1 MINKIEGIK
10 PFNDLMLKS
19 CYYNQLAAGYSAFG
33 IDPKIIAGN
42 YLQLYEFDEI
52 TKKLDVKH
60 IELLD
65 DSDLFDLTGIK
76 RIFVGFVDDLKD
88 FVITQIDNQC
98 PVLIPVDGFSLSYR
112 KDTYKKIHNSHFIL
126 IYGYDKYKSKFYI
139 NEHAFLNS
147 LDYREKIES
156 IQMINRAYKQFF
168 SELVKENKKLTVVLS
183 KQKQANGNFC
193 NYYNKAIRKMDSQ
206 IKQSEKNLIQGIK
219 FIKKCMS
226 DDFERKKYQDQII
239 NFLGDIK
246 WYKNVQNNLFHSII
260 KNIELQKVTEQ
271 IYQNF
276 IFIYGMIV
284 KQKLTGNINKI
295 KLSERLDLLECNEVE
310 FHHYLREVT
319 LI

>member
-1 MINKIEGIK
+1 MA
-10 PFNDLMLKS
+10 LLKVTPTRMNLS
-19 CYYNQLAAGYSAFG
+19 ALKTRLATSTRGH
-33 IDPKIIAGN
+33 
-42 YLQLYEFDEI
+42 
-52 TKKLDVKH
+52 KL
-60 IELLD
+60 
-65 DSDLFDLTGIK
+65 
-76 RIFVGFVDDLKD
+76 LKD
-88 FVITQIDNQC
+88 KQDELMRQFID
-98 PVLIPVDGFSLSYR
+98 LI
-112 KDTYKKIHNSHFIL
+112 
-126 IYGYDKYKSKFYI
+126 
-139 NEHAFLNS
+139 
-147 LDYREKIES
+147 
-156 IQMINRAYKQFF
+156 
-168 SELVKENKKLTVVLS
+168 KENKKLTVVLS

-193 NYYNKAIRKMDSQ
+193 NYYNKAIRNIDSQ

>member
-1 MINKIEGIK
+1 
-10 PFNDLMLKS
+10 
-19 CYYNQLAAGYSAFG
+19 
-33 IDPKIIAGN
+33 
-42 YLQLYEFDEI
+42 
-52 TKKLDVKH
+52 
-60 IELLD
+60 
-65 DSDLFDLTGIK
+65 
-76 RIFVGFVDDLKD
+76 
-88 FVITQIDNQC
+88 
-98 PVLIPVDGFSLSYR
+98 
-112 KDTYKKIHNSHFIL
+112 
-126 IYGYDKYKSKFYI
+126 
-139 NEHAFLNS
+139 
-147 LDYREKIES
+147 
-156 IQMINRAYKQFF
+156 MINRAYKQFF
-168 SELVKENKKLTVVLS
+168 SELVKENKKLTIVLS

-284 KQKLTGNINKI
+284 KQKLTRFTFRRNNIICCTISDDVRLRTKPFRPDSQKI
-295 KLSERLDLLECNEVE
+295 QPTGQPTCVLTQTVPPSRRLIKTVSMYLLS
-310 FHHYLREVT
+310 FSS
-319 LI
+319 